1 MRIQAQEL
9 GWPVQ
14 VIALPELVVPDDS
27 RFLLML
33 HLRCR
38 QLVEITGAHFV

>member
-1 MRIQAQEL
+1 MHLQAQEL

-14 VIALPELVVPDDS
+14 VIALPKLVVPDDS
-27 RFLLML
+27 RFLVRL